1 MSHFD
6 FSGKTVLVTG
16 ASQGIGEAFVR
27 ELAQRGAT
35 LILVA
40 RNEAKLNA
48 IAASLPAGKA
58 HVIAADLQQ
67 RGAAKRLFDAVAS
80 KGLSVDVLINN
91 AGYGLYG
98 RFDELDLEGQLGS
111 IELNVLTLVELT
123 HRFMPGIVERK
134 GGVIQVGS
142 AAAFQPTPFTSVYG
156 ATKAFVLSFG
166 EALWAEYRDRGVRVL
181 TLNPGQT
188 ETGFFDRAGD
198 LPKQKMATPQDVVR
212 VGLKSFEAGHASV
225 VEGMLNKVMT
235 FSGRFMPRAFVA
247 KTVANMIRPKTRP
260 ALVAKNG

>member
-1 MSHFD
+1 MNDYD

-16 ASQGIGEAFVR
+16 ASQGIGEAFAR
-27 ELAQRGAT
+27 ELVTQGAT
-35 LILVA
+35 VILVA
-40 RNEAKLNA
+40 RNEAKLQA

-67 RGAAKRLFDAVAS
+67 PGAARRLFDEVRRR
-80 KGLSVDVLINN
+80 GLAVDVLINN

-98 RFDELDLEGQLGS
+98 AFDELELAGQVGS
-111 IELNVLTLVELT
+111 IELNVVALVELT
-123 HRFMPGIVERK
+123 HLFLPGILERQ
-134 GGVIQVGS
+134 GGVIQVAS
-142 AAAFQPTPFTSVYG
+142 AAAFQSTPFTAVYG

-188 ETGFFDRAGD
+188 ETGFFDRAGE

-212 VGLKSFEAGHASV
+212 VGLASFHAGHASV
-225 VEGMLNKVMT
+225 VEGFMNKLMT
-235 FSGRFMPRAFVA
+235 FSNRLLPRALVA
-247 KTVANMIRPKTRP
+247 KTVANMIRPKTGR
-260 ALVAKNG
+260 LVAKNG

>member
-1 MSHFD
+1 MNDYD
-6 FSGKTVLVTG
+6 FAGKTVLVTG

-27 ELAQRGAT
+27 ELAQLGAT
-35 LILVA
+35 VILVA
-40 RNEAKLNA
+40 RNEVKLKA
-48 IAASLPAGKA
+48 IADSLPGGKA

-67 RGAAKRLFDAVAS
+67 RGSGSKLFEAVKA

-98 RFDELDLEGQLGS
+98 PFEALELQNQLGS
-111 IELNVLTLVELT
+111 IELNVMTLVELT
-123 HRFMPGIVERK
+123 HLFMPGILERK
-134 GGVIQVGS
+134 GGVIQVAS

-212 VGLKSFEAGHASV
+212 VGLKSFHAGHASV
-225 VEGMLNKVMT
+225 VEGFMNKVLT
-235 FSGRFMPRAFVA
+235 FSNRLMPRAFVA
-247 KTVANMIRPKTRP
+247 KTVANMIRPKQGS
-260 ALVAKNG
+260 LVAKNG

>member
-1 MSHFD
+1 MNDYD
-6 FSGKTVLVTG
+6 FAGKTVLVTG

-40 RNEAKLNA
+40 RSEGKLNA

-67 RGAAKRLFDAVAS
+67 RGAAKKLFEAVHS
-80 KGLSVDVLINN
+80 KGLKLDVLINN

-98 RFDELDLEGQLGS
+98 RFEELSVEDQLGS

-123 HRFMPGIVERK
+123 HLFMPEILERK
-134 GGVIQVGS
+134 GGVIQVAS

-156 ATKAFVLSFG
+156 ASKAFVLSFG
-166 EALWAEYRDRGVRVL
+166 EALWAEYRERGVRVL

-198 LPKQKMATPQDVVR
+198 LPKQKMATPRDVVL
-212 VGLKSFEAGHASV
+212 VGLKSFNAGHASV
-225 VEGMLNKVMT
+225 VEGFMNKMLT
-235 FSGRFMPRAFVA
+235 FSGRLMPRAFVA
-247 KTVANMIRPKTRP
+247 KTVANMIRPKTKP
-260 ALVAKNG
+260 ALAAKNG

>member
-1 MSHFD
+1 MNAYD

-27 ELAQRGAT
+27 ELSRLGAIV
-35 LILVA
+35 ILVA
-40 RNEAKLNA
+40 RNEKKLSA
-48 IAASLPAGKA
+48 IASELPAGKS
-58 HVIAADLQQ
+58 HVIAADLQA
-67 RGAAKRLFDAVAS
+67 RGAGQKLFDAVKA
-80 KGLSVDVLINN
+80 KGLAVDVLINN

-98 RFDELDLEGQLGS
+98 PFEALDLQEQLGS
-111 IELNVLTLVELT
+111 IELNVVTLVELT
-123 HRFMPGIVERK
+123 HLFMPGILERK
-134 GGVIQVGS
+134 GGVIQVAS

-198 LPKQKMATPQDVVR
+198 LPKQKMATPPDVVR
-212 VGLKSFEAGHASV
+212 TGLKSFHAGHASV
-225 VEGMLNKVMT
+225 VQGFMNKMLT
-235 FSGRFMPRAFVA
+235 FSNRLMPRALVA
-247 KTVANMIRPKTRP
+247 KTVANMIRPKTGSLAAR
-260 ALVAKNG
+260 NG